1 MNDYQIMIIR
11 VSHRINS
18 ADKLQKVFT
27 QYGCNIKTRLG
38 LHEAGEACGVDG
50 LIILQLVKGVQD
62 NIDFMNDLNKIEGI
76 TAKRAEI

>member
-27 QYGCNIKTRLG
+27 QYGCNVKTRLG

-62 NIDFMNDLNKIEGI
+62 NIDFMNDLNAIEGI

>member
-18 ADKLQKVFT
+18 ADKLQKVLT

-50 LIILQLVKGVQD
+50 LIILQLVKGIQD
-62 NIDFMNDLNKIEGI
+62 NIDFMRDLNAIEGI
-76 TAKRAEI
+76 TAQRTEI

>member
-62 NIDFMNDLNKIEGI
+62 NIDFMNDLNAIEGI